1 MLLFLLGCAPVE
13 HPPTTWPGDGCAQEQ
28 TDRRARRWHG
38 LLVMADGVALSVA
51 TREPAGCSGA
61 VVLIPGGL
69 QPGLSLLDT
78 AQADELVA
86 SGLAVVAFD
95 PRGRGESEG
104 AEDANGPVGQD
115 DLAALTR
122 WVAARDRIDPDAVV
136 IFSRS
141 FGAALAAGALSRH
154 DDLRPLAWLDY
165 EGPGWLEDDLQ
176 YAEGAGPDAL
186 RAFAGEVDDTEAW
199 WDAREPAG
207 LIGGVTAPYWR
218 LQGLPDHALGG
229 RVEHT
234 LACVNGATAA
244 ASVTY
249 NGEPVSLPTTAEQLT
264 EDAIAG
270 GLEPEDGLVTGI
282 LLTLR

>member
-78 AQADELVA
+78 AQ
-86 SGLAVVAFD
+86 
-95 PRGRGESEG
+95 
-104 AEDANGPVGQD
+104 DANGPVGQD